1 MSGDAVPGRPGRS
14 VYDRVARFYDVAF
27 ALAAFLIGRIFR
39 RHLPS
44 LGLPAGARIL
54 DVGCGTGSLAIRL
67 ARAGFTVVGIDSSP
81 DMIARAR
88 AKLAA
93 TGQGL
98 RLEFRQGD
106 GGALPFAGRSFD
118 LVTLV
123 AVLHGPPAEARLAL
137 LREARRVSRGPV
149 LVHDYPPFPG
159 PRGISTPVLLFLERL
174 ERSDFEGFLRNGAA
188 EMARVFPSVTVR
200 PVASGSSWY
209 ILRTGGTA

>member
-1 MSGDAVPGRPGRS
+1 MSGDAAPGRPGRS

-27 ALAAFLIGRIFR
+27 ALTAFLIGRIFQ

-81 DMIARAR
+81 DMVARAR
-88 AKLAA
+88 SKLAA
-93 TGQGL
+93 AGEGL
-98 RLEFRQGD
+98 RLDFREGD
-106 GGALPFAGRSFD
+106 GSALPFADGSFD

-137 LREARRVSRGPV
+137 LAEARRVSRGAV

-159 PRGISTPVLLFLERL
+159 PRGVSAPVLRIVEGLEG
-174 ERSDFEGFLRNGAA
+174 SDFVGFLRDGAA
-188 EMARVFPSVTVR
+188 EMARVFASVTVR
-200 PVASGSSWY
+200 PVAADSSWY
-209 ILRTGGTA
+209 ILGTGGAT